1 MPAWTLPEPPL
12 PVPER
17 GPGTAA
23 VRTALHSLL
32 CPHFG
37 HSGSSTQPVT
47 KCDSET
53 RAVAGDGAV
62 SVAGGDSEVALVL
75 ASTGHRR
82 SPLPRAGERSECCR
96 AAAIERAEWSG
107 DPCQA
112 QGWKRKLE
120 DGKRRASKGWRGK
133 VKVKKD
139 N

>member
-82 SPLPRAGERSECCR
+82 SPLPRAGGN
-96 AAAIERAEWSG
+96 AASAVELQLLKEQNGAGIPAKHRG
-107 DPCQA
+107 
-112 QGWKRKLE
+112 
-120 DGKRRASKGWRGK
+120 GKGNWRMGRGEPRRAGEEK
-133 VKVKKD
+133 
-139 N
+139 